1 MASLFA
7 SCICLCVFGSAS
19 GQGLFSE
26 CPSAMNTGS
35 VGSCKFWGCSASRG
49 PTHCTMGTCFCD
61 DGYCRYPA
69 STVHV
74 QSRYCVARVPA
85 TTCHMS
91 RFCYSA
97 GMTTSFCEKG
107 LCMCKFGYKVLD
119 ETDGKHLCVPDDSEL
134 AEAVARN
141 ATKDEIELLM
151 EHKEHSERMAAQN
164 VAIGIGWLCGAATLV
179 LAAGAW
185 ALRRRASK
193 VTSQPAGYQ
202 VLVD

>member
-1 MASLFA
+1 MASSFA
-7 SCICLCVFGSAS
+7 SCVGFLILGCAS
-19 GQGLFSE
+19 GQGPD
-26 CPSAMNTGS
+26 CPTTADPA
-35 VGSCKFWGCSASRG
+35 VGCCAIFGCSADRG
-49 PTHCTMGTCFCD
+49 PTRCSWGSCYCTA
-61 DGYCRYPA
+61 GYCKTPA
-69 STVHV
+69 GISHDSATH
-74 QSRYCVARVPA
+74 CVARVPGVN
-85 TTCHMS
+85 CEINPV
-91 RFCYSA
+91 CYVRD
-97 GMTTSFCEKG
+97 SFCQRG
-107 LCMCKFGYKVLD
+107 LCMCEQGFMVRDDHGAHK
-119 ETDGKHLCVPDDSEL
+119 CVPQASGL